1 MSLNTQ
7 EKVLVTGSNGFI
19 GGHLMKALRA
29 RYKDVIGVVRPMSG
43 VRNLNSGQNVFLN
56 LNDALEVKKII
67 GELNPSYVIHLA
79 STKDRSSLSC
89 GFGSSYREN
98 VEISLNV
105 IESCLQL
112 PKFKGL
118 IFLGSC
124 DEYGV
129 TDCLFDES
137 LIESPMNSYGLS
149 KLTIT
154 KILSS
159 LHKAIQFPSIVL
171 RPSVVYGPNQG
182 LEMFLPALIR
192 SLFNGDEF
200 AMTNGSQTRDFI
212 YVDDLVS
219 SIIKILDRDL
229 PLSHSI
235 LNIGSGLS
243 QNIRQVALTAANL
256 IHPSAHELLKF
267 GAIKYGP
274 NDVMN
279 YSVDITR
286 AKKYIDWEPKVGLEE
301 GLSRL
306 INFYQSTGDS

>member
-1 MSLNTQ
+1 MLVTQ

-29 RYKDVIGVVRPMSG
+29 RYKDVIGVVRPKSELC
-43 VRNLNSGQNVFLN
+43 NLNSRQNIFLN
-56 LNDALEVKKII
+56 LNDALEVKKIF
-67 GELNPSYVIHLA
+67 GELKPSYVIHLA
-79 STKDRSSLSC
+79 STKDRSSLNC

-112 PKFKGL
+112 PGFKGL

-137 LIESPMNSYGLS
+137 LLESPVNSYGLS

-159 LHKAIQFPSIVL
+159 MYKAVQFPSIVL

-192 SLFNGDEF
+192 SLINGDEF
-200 AMTNGSQTRDFI
+200 AMTKGGQTRDFI
-212 YVDDLVS
+212 YIDDLVS
-219 SIIKILDRDL
+219 SIMKILDRDQ
-229 PLSHSI
+229 PLTYSV

-267 GAIKYGP
+267 GAIKYKS

-279 YSVDITR
+279 YSLDISR
-286 AKKYIDWEPKVGLEE
+286 AKNYIVWEPKIGLEE
-301 GLSRL
+301 GLSRT
-306 INFYQSTGDS
+306 IKFYKSTGAG